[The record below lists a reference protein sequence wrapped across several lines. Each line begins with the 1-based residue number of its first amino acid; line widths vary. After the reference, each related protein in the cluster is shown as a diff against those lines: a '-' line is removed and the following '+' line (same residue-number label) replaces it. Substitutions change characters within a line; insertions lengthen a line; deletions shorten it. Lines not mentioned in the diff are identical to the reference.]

1 MALPPSIAQRLR
13 LPLVGAPMFLASTP
27 ALVAAQC
34 RAGILGSMPALNAR
48 SSQQLDDWLFSLEQ
62 QLDDNHCAPFAINQ
76 IVSRGN
82 TRQEQDLEILVKHR
96 VPVVITSVGAPGE
109 VVEAVHAY
117 GGLVF
122 HDVVS
127 IRHAEKAAAAG
138 VDGLVAVCSGAGGH
152 GGHLN
157 PFALVNEIRR
167 FFDGTLLLSG
177 ALTTGRDVLA
187 AQIMGADLAY
197 MGSRFLA
204 TTECQ
209 IDDSYK
215 QMLLDADADG
225 IVPSD
230 LFSGLR
236 GNYLAASIARAGLDP
251 RNLPGAATPGVGT
264 GGHGAYKLWKD
275 IWAAGQ
281 GVGNIDD
288 LPCVAELVARL
299 EQQYQDALGRCTEG
313 AGRRRV

>member
-1 MALPPSIAQRLR
+1 MALPPSITQRLR

-27 ALVAAQC
+27 ALVVAQC
-34 RAGILGSMPALNAR
+34 RAGVLGSMPALNAR
-48 SSQQLDDWLFSLEQ
+48 SSQQLDDWLFTLEQ
-62 QLDDNHCAPFAINQ
+62 QLDENHCAPFAINQ

-82 TRQEQDLEILVKHR
+82 TRQEQDLEVLVKHR
-96 VPVVITSVGAPGE
+96 VPVIITSVGAPGE
-109 VVEAVHAY
+109 VVEAVHGY

-127 IRHAEKAAAAG
+127 VRHAEKAVAAG
-138 VDGLVAVCSGAGGH
+138 VDGLVAVCCGAGGH

-157 PFALVNEIRR
+157 PFALINEIRG

-209 IDDSYK
+209 IDDTYK
-215 QMLLDADADG
+215 QMLLDADAAG
-225 IVPSD
+225 IISSD

-236 GNYLAASIARAGLDP
+236 GNYLAASIARTGLDP
-251 RNLPGAATPGVGT
+251 HRLPDAVTPGVGT

-281 GVGNIDD
+281 GVGNINDV
-288 LPCVAELVARL
+288 PSVAELVARL
-299 EQQYQDALGRCTEG
+299 EQQYQEALRRCAVG
-313 AGRRRV
+313 ASKGNV